1 MLLQENFY
9 AYEDLKAIFEAT
21 GKEIWDK
28 DVQFTAEIY
37 NLIRELKA
45 ELPKYGFDCEKC
57 KKQNSQKKVFLEI
70 KIRKIEQVEGKR
82 ASKNFLTL
90 VSFKDYINNYVKQL
104 ATHVCY
110 PNETIAVFSCDSEKS
125 YP

>member
-28 DVQFTAEIY
+28 DVRFTAEIY
-37 NLIRELKA
+37 NLIRELKT

-57 KKQNSQKKVFLEI
+57 KKQNSQKRSFWK
-70 KIRKIEQVEGKR
+70 
-82 ASKNFLTL
+82 SKF
-90 VSFKDYINNYVKQL
+90 
-104 ATHVCY
+104 
-110 PNETIAVFSCDSEKS
+110 EK
-125 YP
+125 

>member
-1 MLLQENFY
+1 MQE
-9 AYEDLKAIFEAT
+9 T
-21 GKEIWDK
+21 
-28 DVQFTAEIY
+28 
-37 NLIRELKA
+37 
-45 ELPKYGFDCEKC
+45 
-57 KKQNSQKKVFLEI
+57 KQSKKVFLEI
-70 KIRKIEQVEGKR
+70 KIRKIEQGEGKR
-82 ASKNFLTL
+82 ASKNVLNL